1 MLLRVTRI
9 SISDRAMLG
18 SRTVSAG
25 LAGGV
30 HAALLTALLLS
41 WHAAPTSGP
50 DARHGLTVMSL
61 AAPQQLMQEA
71 EPTQAAASRQVSRR
85 AEASPFV
92 RRQDVPPP
100 LLVLPGTETPAALA
114 MPGSADVPPSLDR
127 SMPSDD
133 AADSSRVL
141 LTGTKAAAM
150 PQTGSAASAAESPPT
165 RRTAASDGYALRV
178 FRHIRRYKAFPAALA
193 GKGCEGTVLARF
205 SLTREGRIDRL
216 TLARSSGFGELDRL
230 ALEQLRQAAPFPKP
244 PSSAAE
250 AALSFLVPM
259 TYRLEA

>member
-1 MLLRVTRI
+1 M
-9 SISDRAMLG
+9 
-18 SRTVSAG
+18 
-25 LAGGV
+25 
-30 HAALLTALLLS
+30 
-41 WHAAPTSGP
+41 
-50 DARHGLTVMSL
+50 
-61 AAPQQLMQEA
+61 
-71 EPTQAAASRQVSRR
+71 
-85 AEASPFV
+85 
-92 RRQDVPPP
+92 
-100 LLVLPGTETPAALA
+100 PGTTNL
-114 MPGSADVPPSLDR
+114 PPSLDR
-127 SMPSDD
+127 SMPSD
-133 AADSSRVL
+133 
-141 LTGTKAAAM
+141 AAATA
-150 PQTGSAASAAESPPT
+150 QNGSAASAAEVPST

-250 AALSFLVPM
+250 DALSFLVPM